1 MKGRFAFDNVF
12 FMGEHK
18 NHFSFAIKMSMQKE
32 EEFAIAVVDRQ
43 DFILRLEPSSM
54 NVMELKFHSK
64 FPPI

>member
-1 MKGRFAFDNVF
+1 MFF

-43 DFILRLEPSSM
+43 DSQAGAFKHECDRIEISFKISFNM
-54 NVMELKFHSK
+54 KIVS
-64 FPPI
+64 ID